1 MKETRISL
9 LLLLSMSLLLLAF
22 VILFIWGFMYY
33 RKAINAVPP
42 ATMVVVNDSAG
53 IVAKTRDSMQK
64 VFTSTINKINA
75 ALDSTRSNT
84 DSVQFNMDARL
95 KEFYTLKTEIDRLY
109 DARLS
114 PAQVAQAREKLGV
127 LQNRLEEWRG
137 KYAEVTEENK
147 RLSDLI
153 ARMGESINN
162 SEQALN
168 TRPTAEP
175 ARVLAKTVGNL
186 NTPQG
191 LSVTDLQL
199 KAITE
204 DQQQETF
211 QALQTGQFQ
220 GSFVIRAN
228 GASMQYDEIYVVLQQ
243 PDGRVLTQS
252 AWDSGSFETRDGRK
266 IYSYKLRFDYQ
277 QGENKRLNFSIEAEQ
292 YQKGTYTMQVYHKGV
307 LLART
312 TKSLS

>member
-33 RKAINAVPP
+33 RKAINAVP
-42 ATMVVVNDSAG
+42 AAAVVVVNDSARL
-53 IVAKTRDSMQK
+53 VERTRDSMQN
-64 VFTSTINKINA
+64 VFTATINKINA
-75 ALDSTRSNT
+75 ALDSTRINT
-84 DSVQFNMDARL
+84 DSVQLTMDARL
-95 KEFYTLKTEIDRLY
+95 KEFYYLKTEIDRLY
-109 DARLS
+109 DTRLS
-114 PAQVAQAREKLGV
+114 PAQLAQAREKLAA
-127 LQNRLEEWRG
+127 LQQRLEEWRG

-147 RLSDLI
+147 RLSALI
-153 ARMGESINN
+153 ARMGESIDN
-162 SEQALN
+162 SDQAVN
-168 TRPTAEP
+168 SRPAGEP
-175 ARVLAKTVGNL
+175 ARPVAKAVN
-186 NTPQG
+186 NTNGSKG

-199 KAITE
+199 KALTE
-204 DQQQETF
+204 DKQQETF

-220 GSFVIRAN
+220 GSFIIKAN
-228 GASMQYDEIYVVLQQ
+228 GSAMPYDEIYVVLQQ

-252 AWDSGSFETRDGRK
+252 AWDSGSFETREGRK

-277 QGENKRLNFSIEAEQ
+277 QGENKRLNFSIEADQ
-292 YQKGTYTMQVYHKGV
+292 YQRGTYTMQVYHKGI